1 MVSEAPIPRAAE
13 VCPTAAP
20 ASEIHQSLL
29 MVLIFSN
36 IVLLFLVGL
45 LSRRLER
52 VNANVTRV
60 LKATI
65 INSAQQQQQQQ
76 QRDTPVPSPSL
87 TPATPTAHSAQSP
100 VPDTLARELVT
111 GHVSMLKKTLS
122 NESLR
127 SSLSADDFASL
138 QYMLGDE
145 EGVNM

>member
-65 INSAQQQQQQQ
+65 INSAQQQQQ
-76 QRDTPVPSPSL
+76 RDTPVPSPSL
-87 TPATPTAHSAQSP
+87 TPATPTAHGAQSP